1 MKIKEILMREN
12 DFGILC
18 QELAMIP
25 ISLVENEIEE
35 NSIILDMCASPGNKT
50 IQVLEIMKE
59 KPRMKNIL
67 PRVIII
73 SNDLNLKIEY
83 E

>member
-12 DFGILC
+12 DFGILY
-18 QELAMIP
+18 QELEMIP

-35 NSIILDMCASPGNKT
+35 NSIILNMCSSLVNKT

-59 KPRMKNIL
+59 KEER
-67 PRVIII
+67 
-73 SNDLNLKIEY
+73 KIFFKRNNY
-83 E
+83 CKRFKFI